1 MRIRRIIFIL
11 AAAGMLL
18 FSACSDDDK
27 NTTDYEGMITAICD
41 SIVANTDVPGIVIQI
56 KAPDEGIDLLYA
68 TGKSDLEQDL
78 PMRSD
83 MTHRIGSVTKTF
95 VITVMLQLIDE
106 GELTLDTTL
115 DNYYP
120 KVPQAEIIT
129 MEMLADMTSGLRNYM
144 ETAEFFAIL
153 EGEADHYFAPDSLIN
168 ISIRAGADFDPD
180 TSWHYSNTNTI
191 LIGRIIEMIT
201 GNDLKSELET
211 RIFDVLGMT
220 DTEFINEGTTIPGD
234 HPQGYHA
241 GEIDPDYYN
250 MTEVFDISM
259 GWAAGSIVSNM
270 ADMQKYVNAL
280 VDGTLI
286 SDNLQQLRL
295 NCQNPV
301 PGRVLQYGIGMADYN
316 GFFGHNGGFPGFT
329 TSCYKSIDKNCTFLI
344 FYNCQLNTNLPDM
357 LFEQL
362 SGLIYPDIDWE
373 SIN

>member
-1 MRIRRIIFIL
+1 MSIRRIIFIL

-120 KVPQAEIIT
+120 QVPQAEIIT
-129 MEMLADMTSGLRNYM
+129 MEMLSNMTSGLRNYM
-144 ETAEFFAIL
+144 ETAEFYEIV

-168 ISIRAGADFDPD
+168 ISIRGGADFDPG

-220 DTEFINEGTTIPGD
+220 DTEFINEGTTIPGN

-241 GEIDPDYYN
+241 GEIDPTMYN

-259 GWAAGSIVSNM
+259 GWAAGSIVSNIV
-270 ADMQKYVNAL
+270 DMQKYLEAL
-280 VDGTLI
+280 VDGDLI
-286 SDNLQQLRL
+286 SADLQQLRL
-295 NCQNPV
+295 NCQYT
-301 PGRVLQYGIGMADYN
+301 VLEDILSYGIGMADYK

-329 TSCYKSIDKNCTFLI
+329 TSCYKSPERDCSFLI
-344 FYNCQLNTNLPDM
+344 FYNCQLDNNSTDL
-357 LFEQL
+357 LFKKL
-362 SGLIYPDIDWE
+362 STLIYPDMNWG
-373 SIN
+373 N